1 MLVTPEEGRRVETVH
16 RRGWRRNQ
24 RQEGRRA
31 SSSTDHNGNPS
42 EWSTLVR
49 RCAGK
54 AQDAEVRNERVV
66 SRGTVAARA
75 RANMRSTDA
84 WEF

>member
-1 MLVTPEEGRRVETVH
+1 V
-16 RRGWRRNQ
+16 Q
-24 RQEGRRA
+24 
-31 SSSTDHNGNPS
+31 
-42 EWSTLVR
+42 